1 MLGRRS
7 RQRPDEVIIEGFL
20 LLDTGEYELVCARVP
35 LAVFWQMKAL
45 EIVGHVRTVNQAR
58 AARPQ
63 GYPEVGSVWLVDGD
77 LEAPAT
83 EPSITGGGL
92 PAHGGDG
99 PSMPSA
105 GTAKSG
111 ISAPETQRVFR
122 LTIDAVHA
130 LERVALEPAGPRLIE
145 TLDARD
151 MVPDLHD
158 D

>member
-1 MLGRRS
+1 
-7 RQRPDEVIIEGFL
+7 
-20 LLDTGEYELVCARVP
+20 
-35 LAVFWQMKAL
+35 
-45 EIVGHVRTVNQAR
+45 
-58 AARPQ
+58 
-63 GYPEVGSVWLVDGD
+63 
-77 LEAPAT
+77 
-83 EPSITGGGL
+83 
-92 PAHGGDG
+92 
-99 PSMPSA
+99 MPSA